1 MQIFRL
7 DVRAAFAL
15 AIAPFALAAAVWI
28 AAAAPDK
35 ATLTDPHLIGQY
47 VGRYRD
53 AQWEITT
60 TREGN
65 QLFAEATGFG
75 RYTVYPFTDHDFF
88 ATILP
93 AQISFVT
100 DG

>member
-35 ATLTDPHLIGQY
+35 AALTEQQEPHTPIAIDPKCQNR
-47 VGRYRD
+47 VGHGGH
-53 AQWEITT
+53 T
-60 TREGN
+60 
-65 QLFAEATGFG
+65 
-75 RYTVYPFTDHDFF
+75 
-88 ATILP
+88 
-93 AQISFVT
+93 
-100 DG
+100 